1 MSTTL
6 DLLSR
11 HLAMPGASMEE
22 RALRLILELGTEL
35 VGAEEGSLFVVDEAT
50 QELVLVMTV
59 GSETSEEALRGQRM
73 PIGKGIT
80 GLAVL
85 SREVQMGST
94 KYSDIKQSKERDPDQ
109 SGLDPTAVVAA
120 PLMAGDNVVGA
131 ITGVSFIPEK
141 RFNAKD
147 ADRYARFASVAGVVI
162 DQRRRLQLVS
172 GDQGEEKEMV
182 EQRIINRLTRIID
195 RNPHNLEALANLL
208 DALDSMLTVES
219 LLP

>member
-11 HLAMPGASMEE
+11 HLAIPGAGMEE

-35 VGAEEGSLFVVDEAT
+35 VGAEEGSLFVVDEEA
-50 QELVLVMTV
+50 QELVLTMTV
-59 GSETSEEALRGQRM
+59 GSTTSEEALRGQRM
-73 PIGKGIT
+73 PLGTGIT

-109 SGLDPTAVVAA
+109 TGLDPTAVVAA
-120 PLMAGDNVVGA
+120 PLLAGEKVVGA
-131 ITGVSFIPEK
+131 ITGVSFLPER
-141 RFNAKD
+141 RFTAKD
-147 ADRYARFASVAGVVI
+147 AERYARFASIAGVVI
-162 DQRRRLQLVS
+162 DQRRRLQLVAGNQ
-172 GDQGEEKEMV
+172 GDEQELV

-195 RNPHNLEALANLL
+195 RNPHSLEAIANLL
-208 DALDSMLTVES
+208 DAVDAMMSLES
-219 LLP
+219 VLP